1 MIARLSSAVFYIITR
16 KLLGAFYVDQ
26 KKKDL
31 PPSTLP
37 SEHKQ
42 WVYYSGSGTQAQV
55 TLPISLA
62 NSGIVVGMDG
72 AVVDI
77 HYAAYVDKSTITV
90 HTNTT
95 GAWGFRAIII
105 GY

>member
-1 MIARLSSAVFYIITR
+1 MNCCRIFDGF
-16 KLLGAFYVDQ
+16 LLDTEQWIYCTGA
-26 KKKDL
+26 
-31 PPSTLP
+31 
-37 SEHKQ
+37 
-42 WVYYSGSGTQAQV
+42 GTQAQV
-55 TLPISLA
+55 TLPIMLP
-62 NSGIVVGMDG
+62 NNGIVVGMDG

-77 HYAAYVDKSTITV
+77 NYAAYVSDSSKIDI

>member
-1 MIARLSSAVFYIITR
+1 MFYIITR

-26 KKKDL
+26 KKMDL
-31 PPSTLP
+31 PPSML
-37 SEHKQ
+37 SSAIEQ
-42 WVYYSGSGTQAQV
+42 WIYYSGYDTQAQI

-62 NSGIVVGMDG
+62 NNGTVVGIDG
-72 AVVDI
+72 TVVDI
-77 HYAAYVDKSTITV
+77 HYAAYVSDKSTIIV

-95 GAWGFRAIII
+95 GVWGFRAIII